1 MPAKPSA
8 KPNTEIT
15 TDPRCKYVASSGRRC
30 KSPAARD
37 TTRASGYSA
46 FCLPHSQMEQQ
57 YLDADSVSKE
67 LLGPVYDF
75 RTDLA
80 VNAVLGRLV
89 ILVAE
94 NRIPLRNATTLAYIC
109 QLLLASHNG
118 LRYEINLRSGSN
130 GERFIINRAVEMM
143 YGKPDK
149 GKETKK
155 EEEDD
160 DDDEDEDDTN
170 NNGRQEPHA
179 AS

>member
-57 YLDADSVSKE
+57 YLDADSVSKK

-130 GERFIINRAVEMM
+130 GERFIINRAVDMLC
-143 YGKPDK
+143 GKPDNE
-149 GKETKK
+149 KEKK
-155 EEEDD
+155 EDTDNSDD
-160 DDDEDEDDTN
+160 KPSGQQQPAD
-170 NNGRQEPHA
+170 A
-179 AS
+179 

>member
-57 YLDADSVSKE
+57 YLDADSVSKK

-80 VNAVLGRLV
+80 VNEVLGRLV

-109 QLLLASHNG
+109 QLLLASHTG
-118 LRYEINLRSGSN
+118 LRYEINLRSGSS
-130 GERFIINRAVEMM
+130 GERYIINRAVDMLC
-143 YGKPDK
+143 GKPDNE
-149 GKETKK
+149 KEKK
-155 EEEDD
+155 EDTDNSDD
-160 DDDEDEDDTN
+160 KPSGQQQPAD
-170 NNGRQEPHA
+170 A
-179 AS
+179 